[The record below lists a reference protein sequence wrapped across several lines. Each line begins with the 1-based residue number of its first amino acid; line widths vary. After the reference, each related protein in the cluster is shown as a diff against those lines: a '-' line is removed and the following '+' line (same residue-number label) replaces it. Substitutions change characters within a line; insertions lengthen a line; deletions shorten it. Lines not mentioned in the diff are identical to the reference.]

1 MLTTAQIN
9 LFVIDW
15 NKWFLQKKISTSFFN
30 KSILI
35 TLRKLQ
41 KKIMW
46 DLHRLDCG
54 IAKSLEKVG
63 TKVFCDIG
71 TEINGIEHW
80 QKYKNSWIWKHA

>member
-1 MLTTAQIN
+1 MFTTAQIN

-41 KKIMW
+41 KK
-46 DLHRLDCG
+46 
-54 IAKSLEKVG
+54 
-63 TKVFCDIG
+63 
-71 TEINGIEHW
+71 N
-80 QKYKNSWIWKHA
+80 

>member
-1 MLTTAQIN
+1 MFTTAQIN

-41 KKIMW
+41 KKNYVRPSQTW
-46 DLHRLDCG
+46 LWHRKV
-54 IAKSLEKVG
+54 AWKSR
-63 TKVFCDIG
+63 
-71 TEINGIEHW
+71 N
-80 QKYKNSWIWKHA
+80 